1 MDVLTSVL
9 TTTNESAP
17 GRLASGELEKLCAK
31 VTIFGIASSTA
42 ATISGLSLLV
52 KESVPLNRLDAGAYF
67 FVEMPTFSS
76 WFFRWYH

>member
-17 GRLASGELEKLCAK
+17 GRLASGELAKLCAK
-31 VTIFGIASSTA
+31 VTIFFGIAFSIA
-42 ATISGLSLLV
+42 AIISGLSLLV

-67 FVEMPTFSS
+67 FVEMTFSS